1 MNHEKIGVAS
11 LMVCS
16 ILAST
21 SVLAVWVDGGQ
32 WNYGVGWS
40 GNFGYS
46 DYLHFTRSHTAT
58 VKDGNKFSKDR
69 AEAEAWARASIFKFP
84 PTGMEYFY
92 GF

>member
-1 MNHEKIGVAS
+1 
-11 LMVCS
+11 
-16 ILAST
+16 
-21 SVLAVWVDGGQ
+21 
-32 WNYGVGWS
+32 
-40 GNFGYS
+40 GYS
-46 DYLHFTRSHTAT
+46 DYLHSTRSHTAT